1 MNNNTYVIRKKTSVT
16 FMVIVLLLA
25 FSNVFAPSGAAK
37 AIQFSESFSAIA
49 LLGMLWLSTKSMPPI
64 LVNRWYG
71 FSVAS
76 VVLMAV
82 LSVMNYN
89 AQAMQLCNMV
99 TTFGIVFWVQL
110 FSMMKWECR
119 NLFSLGIAVCMLGY
133 FLNYQFLPGQAWSG
147 WNPNSSIGVVPIMFF
162 GLACIW
168 CSDYKFAH
176 WLSIPIVLIYL
187 SIISALDNRSA
198 FYAVVAFCLLV
209 LLRKPVLK
217 KKWYRVVYF
226 SIILLNVVVPF
237 FNSFI
242 VGSNFFNEI
251 IGASSI
257 GAEKMGGFNGREELW
272 AMAVM
277 YNAKSPIFGM
287 YGVRPIYPHN
297 FSMDLLVEYGWLGWL
312 TFYGMVV
319 AIMEKVFRENSR
331 YNVFAIAFVSV
342 IFLNTFE
349 NVFSCCNMFV
359 VFTYM
364 LPAVALCIHRS
375 GQYEATGYK
384 PSKM

>member
-1 MNNNTYVIRKKTSVT
+1 MNNSSYYIKKKSSIG
-16 FMVIVLLLA
+16 FIAIVLLLA
-25 FSNVFAPSGAAK
+25 FSNVFAPSGAAN
-37 AIQFSESFSAIA
+37 ALHFSERLSMVT
-49 LLGMLWLSTKSMPPI
+49 LVGMLWLATKNMPPI
-64 LVNRWYG
+64 LENRWNG
-71 FSVAS
+71 LCTVS
-76 VVLMAV
+76 VVLIAV
-82 LSVMNYN
+82 LSALNYE
-89 AQAMQLCNMV
+89 QKAMQLCNLV
-99 TTFGIVFWVQL
+99 VTFGVVFWVQL
-110 FSMMKWECR
+110 FSRMKWEIR
-119 NLFSLGIAVCMLGY
+119 ELFRLGIAVCMLGY

>member
-1 MNNNTYVIRKKTSVT
+1 MNNNTDAIGKKTSLT

-25 FSNVFAPSGAAK
+25 FSNVFAASGAAN
-37 AIQFSESFSAIA
+37 AIHFSERLSAIA
-49 LLGMLWLSTKSMPPI
+49 LLVMLWLSTKSMPPI
-64 LVNRWYG
+64 LENRWYG
-71 FSVAS
+71 FCVAS

-82 LSVMNYN
+82 LSIMNYN
-89 AQAMQLCNMV
+89 AKAMQLCNMV

-110 FSMMKWECR
+110 FSMMKWEDR
-119 NLFSLGIAVCMLGY
+119 NLFSLGIAVCLLGY

-162 GLACIW
+162 GVACIW

-176 WLSIPIVLIYL
+176 IVAVPIVILYS
-187 SIISALDNRSA
+187 SIISTLNNRSA

-217 KKWYRVVYF
+217 RNWYRVVYF
-226 SIILLNVVVPF
+226 SIILLNVAVPL
-237 FNSFI
+237 FNTFI
-242 VGSNFFNEI
+242 VGSDFFNEI
-251 IGASSI
+251 IGSSSV
-257 GAEKMGGFNGREELW
+257 GAEKMGGFNGREKLW

-277 YNAKSPIFGM
+277 YNAKSPMFGM

-297 FSMDLLVEYGWLGWL
+297 FSMDLLIEYGWLGWL
-312 TFYGMVV
+312 TCFGMVV

-342 IFLNTFE
+342 VFLNTFE

-375 GQYEATGYK
+375 GQYEANGYK
-384 PSKM
+384 LLKS

>member
-1 MNNNTYVIRKKTSVT
+1 MNDSSYYIKKKSSIG
-16 FMVIVLLLA
+16 FIAIVLLLA
-25 FSNVFAPSGAAK
+25 FSNVFAPSGAAN
-37 AIQFSESFSAIA
+37 ALHFSERLSMVT
-49 LLGMLWLSTKSMPPI
+49 LVGMLWLATKNMPPI
-64 LVNRWYG
+64 LENRWNG
-71 FSVAS
+71 LCTVS
-76 VVLMAV
+76 VVLIAV
-82 LSVMNYN
+82 LSALNYE
-89 AQAMQLCNMV
+89 QKAMQLCNLV
-99 TTFGIVFWVQL
+99 VTFGVVFWVQL

-162 GLACIW
+162 GLACLW
-168 CSDYKFAH
+168 CSDNKYAH
-176 WLSIPIVLIYL
+176 WLTIPIVLIYS
-187 SIISALDNRSA
+187 SIISTLNNRSA

-209 LLRKPVLK
+209 LLRKPVLC
-217 KKWYRVVYF
+217 KKWFRVTYL
-226 SIILLNVVVPF
+226 SIIILNVAVPY
-237 FNSFI
+237 FNSSI
-242 VGSNFFNEI
+242 AESDFFTDI
-251 IGASSI
+251 IGASFV
-257 GAEKMGGFNGREELW
+257 GADKDGFNGRESLW
-272 AMAVM
+272 EMAAM
-277 YNAKSPIFGM
+277 YNAENPIFGLF
-287 YGVRPIYPHN
+287 GVRPIYPHN

-319 AIMEKVFRENSR
+319 AIMEKVYRKNSR

-375 GQYEATGYK
+375 GQYEANGYQLLK
-384 PSKM
+384 S